1 MPLSLSMVPMF
12 KGGNLQVPV
21 TLDKCFEIEGK
32 KFVSLSKGD
41 RKVERL
47 LLAESDAPRLKN
59 QRTLANTDIIEQL
72 RQLREDMYVTVGSSL
87 LPEKPI
93 IDLGMNGEA
102 TQESAVAI
110 NKKINKMKI
119 LIPNVV
125 LISTPAIGH
134 VAGAS
139 MNVILECHAKAPLVV
154 ELTTANIDYLVQ
166 VVAFQILN
174 GTIRHCHP
182 RVNELLITG
191 LSRVLSGHHEGKYRL
206 VYAGEGG
213 KRCRAMYAADS
224 IDAAI
229 FAAKKIMSSHEQGAA
244 VAGAAVE
251 VLQEDDA
258 VYEEEDD

>member
-12 KGGNLQVPV
+12 KGGNLHVPV

-32 KFVSLSKGD
+32 TFVSLSKGD

-59 QRTLANTDIIEQL
+59 QRALANTDIIEQL
-72 RQLREDMYVTVGSSL
+72 LQLREDMYITVCSSL
-87 LPEKPI
+87 LPEKPM

-102 TQESAVAI
+102 KQESAVAI
-110 NKKINKMKI
+110 KEKINKMKDI
-119 LIPNVV
+119 SVPKYA
-125 LISTPAIGH
+125 LISTPTIGH
-134 VAGAS
+134 VASAS
-139 MNVILECHAKAPLVV
+139 MNVILECHAKAPLVM
-154 ELTTANIDYLVQ
+154 ELTTANVDYLVK

-174 GTIRHCHP
+174 GTIRNCHP
-182 RVNELLITG
+182 RSNELLITG

-213 KRCRAMYAADS
+213 KRCRTMYAADS

-229 FAAKKIMSSHEQGAA
+229 FAAKKIMSGHEQET
-244 VAGAAVE
+244 VE
-251 VLQEDDA
+251 EVGQEEDA
-258 VYEEEDD
+258 DEEEDA